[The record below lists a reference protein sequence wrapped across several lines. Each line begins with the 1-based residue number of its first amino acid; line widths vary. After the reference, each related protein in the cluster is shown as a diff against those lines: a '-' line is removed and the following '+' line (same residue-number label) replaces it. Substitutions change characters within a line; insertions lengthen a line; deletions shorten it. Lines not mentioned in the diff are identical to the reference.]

1 MKIDF
6 FKVFLRTFLLQIFW
20 NYRKMQNVGRLFVV
34 MPILKVLYKD
44 NPDKL
49 QRAIMRNL
57 DPFNTNPV
65 MSSYSIG
72 AMIKQEEKVAAAPA
86 AKLIEEEREWRI
98 VSVSAANTAASI
110 GDRFFWATLRPFS
123 LLILV
128 ISLYTLQ
135 VYTFKNI
142 DTSTEKVLAAILSIL
157 LSLFV
162 YNIPAFFVRYKG
174 LKDSYFGSEENFYG
188 LINLNWNK
196 LISII
201 KTVGQVL
208 TIILIAYS
216 AYISFSGEKL
226 SADILTKF
234 ALVVS
239 FAVLS
244 LVIRK
249 FNIPSIYLYIAATL
263 IFSVASLII

>member
-6 FKVFLRTFLLQIFW
+6 FKIFLRTFLLQVFW

-34 MPILKVLYKD
+34 MPVLINLYKD
-44 NPDKL
+44 NKDGL

-72 AMIKQEEKVAAAPA
+72 AMLRQEEKVSQAQP

-98 VSVSAANTAASI
+98 VSVSTANTAASL
-110 GDRFFWATLRPFS
+110 GDRFFWATLKPFS

-128 ISLYTLQ
+128 AALYLVQ
-135 VYTFKNI
+135 VYTFKNL
-142 DTSTEKVLAAILSIL
+142 DTPAEKVLVSLGAVL

-162 YNIPAFFVRYKG
+162 YNIPALLVRYKG
-174 LKDSYFGSEENFYG
+174 LKDSYNGSEDNFYG
-188 LINLNWNK
+188 LIKVNWNK
-196 LISII
+196 IVYLTKII
-201 KTVGQVL
+201 GQIL
-208 TIILIAYS
+208 TIILFVYS
-216 AYISFSGEKL
+216 AYISFSGDKI
-226 SADILTKF
+226 SADILVK
-234 ALVVS
+234 LSLIVS
-239 FAVLS
+239 FLVLS

-249 FNIPSIYLYIAATL
+249 FNIPSMYLYIAATL
-263 IFSVASLII
+263 IFCVASMIA